1 MRIQSIT
8 VGKTRSIKQ
17 GKLKECWIKT
27 EISAT
32 YAAEEVPTDQEIG
45 ELLEEVERILI
56 QQEELENDRWTNS
69 KNIRG

>member
-32 YAAEEVPTDQEIG
+32 YETEEVPTDQEIT
-45 ELLEEVERILI
+45 ELLDEVEKILI
-56 QQEELENDRWTNS
+56 QQEVLERDRWTNI
-69 KNIRG
+69 KNI